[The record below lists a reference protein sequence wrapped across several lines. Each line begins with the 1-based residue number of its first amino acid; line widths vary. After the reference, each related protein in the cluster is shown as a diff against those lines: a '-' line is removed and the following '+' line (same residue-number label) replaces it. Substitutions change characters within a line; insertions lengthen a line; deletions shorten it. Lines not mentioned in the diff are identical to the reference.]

1 MEEYVSFPWPPVEAT
16 LSIFN
21 IRLLLKTV
29 KELIKTNDFAINT
42 RK

>member
-1 MEEYVSFPWPPVEAT
+1 MEKYVSFPWPPVEAA

-29 KELIKTNDFAINT
+29 EELIKTNEVAFST
-42 RK
+42 GT